1 MSTTHPDDE
10 QLSAFLDGEADGDA
24 AAHIAGCADCSA
36 RVEALRSVASAVAA
50 PLPQV
55 GPAARDAAIA
65 NALAAA
71 EAGSLRTSVTARMV
85 CADGNSY

>member
-55 GPAARDAAIA
+55 DPTERDAAIA
-65 NALAAA
+65 IALAAA
-71 EAGSLRTSVTARMV
+71 EADVVARRRIGSARRV
-85 CADGNSY
+85 PGT